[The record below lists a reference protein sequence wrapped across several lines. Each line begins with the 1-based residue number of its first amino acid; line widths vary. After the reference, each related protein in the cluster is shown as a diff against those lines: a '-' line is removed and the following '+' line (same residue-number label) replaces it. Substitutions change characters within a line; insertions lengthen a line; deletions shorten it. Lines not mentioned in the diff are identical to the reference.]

1 MMRIIVSGGGTG
13 GHIYPAITLIKA
25 MQKLVDSCEILYV
38 GTKEGLEADIIPQ
51 EGLPFR
57 TIDIRGFARKISV
70 ANLVTLMKTVGSLW
84 ESRKIIRDFQPDIV
98 IGTGGYVCGPILLT
112 ASLMGVPTMI
122 QEQNVIPGITN
133 RILSRFVDKIA
144 VGYADA
150 GKYFHDREKIV
161 FTGNPIRPEVLT
173 ATRAEGFAEL
183 GLDPGKR
190 TVLISGGSRGARSIN
205 QAMLEIHRYFAENKT
220 VQLLHVTGKNEY
232 NGIVGNLMQMG
243 IDITSTGN
251 ISIKPYL
258 HNMPKALAIAD
269 LAIFRAGA
277 VGLAELTAL
286 GVPAILIPYPYAA
299 ENHQELN
306 ARVMEQQGAAVVIR
320 DCDLKGKTLLKIV
333 KELIGDSARLA
344 GMAQASKRL
353 GKPEAAESIA
363 RLAIGLSQLR

>member
-1 MMRIIVSGGGTG
+1 MRIIVSGGGTG
-13 GHIYPAITLIKA
+13 GHIYPAITLIKTV
-25 MQKLVDSCEILYV
+25 QSLVKPCEILYV
-38 GTKEGLEADIIPQ
+38 GTREGLEADIIPQ

-57 TIDIRGFARKISV
+57 TIDIRGFIRKLSV
-70 ANLVTLMKTVGSLW
+70 SNFVTLIKAVGSLW
-84 ESRKIIRDFQPDIV
+84 ESRKIIRDFKPDLV
-98 IGTGGYVCGPILLT
+98 IGTGGYVCGPVLLT
-112 ASLMGVPTMI
+112 ASLMGIPTMV

-133 RILSRFVDKIA
+133 RILARFVAKIA
-144 VGYADA
+144 VGYADT

-183 GLDPGKR
+183 GLDPAKR
-190 TVLISGGSRGARSIN
+190 TILISGGSRGARSIN
-205 QAMLEIHRYFAENKT
+205 QAMLEVHRYFVQNKS

-269 LAIFRAGA
+269 LAVFRAGA

-286 GVPAILIPYPYAA
+286 GIPSVLIPYPYAA

-306 ARVMEQQGAAVVIR
+306 ARVMEQRGAAVVIR
-320 DCDLKGKTLLKIV
+320 DCDLTGKRLLKAV
-333 KELIGDSARLA
+333 RELIGDSARLA
-344 GMAQASKRL
+344 GMAQASKAL
-353 GKPEAAESIA
+353 GRPEAAENIA
-363 RLAIGLSQLR
+363 RLAIELSQSR